1 MLWLKRSSWLRKIAD
16 RNRPGPKQTASYCS
30 IQSTDRATPSK
41 RLIGA
46 RELSWTQHRLRC
58 LAGGW
63 L

>member
-1 MLWLKRSSWLRKIAD
+1 MLWGKIVD
-16 RNRPGPKQTASYCS
+16 LNRLSQNRPPSYCS